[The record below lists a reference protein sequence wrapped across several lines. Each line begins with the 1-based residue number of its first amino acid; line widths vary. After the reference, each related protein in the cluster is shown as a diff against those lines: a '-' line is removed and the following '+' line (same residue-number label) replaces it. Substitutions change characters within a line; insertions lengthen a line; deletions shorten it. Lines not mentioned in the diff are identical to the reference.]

1 VVKSRI
7 FYTDYYKKVAGRIKR
22 SLYKQPNFLTSETVG
37 STRGVGDAIQEI
49 IANNIEPLLGNICE
63 EYSGRFA
70 RRSMADLAFVDKNGY
85 YYMVD
90 VKTHRLEPGFH
101 MPNLTSVKRLARL
114 YEDDMN
120 YYVILMVN
128 YKIVRRLGIRVT
140 DVVFVPIEFISWSC
154 LTIGALGWGQIQIAN
169 AENIILNDRY
179 SRKKW
184 MLEFC
189 DILSEYYPREI
200 LKVEDRIDYFKNVK
214 KQWQKKPDI
223 WK

>member
-1 VVKSRI
+1 
-7 FYTDYYKKVAGRIKR
+7 
-22 SLYKQPNFLTSETVG
+22 
-37 STRGVGDAIQEI
+37 
-49 IANNIEPLLGNICE
+49 
-63 EYSGRFA
+63 
-70 RRSMADLAFVDKNGY
+70 MADLAFVDKNGY